1 MHLADIWE
9 NGNPGG
15 GRHQCRP
22 RDRSVPAYAGVA
34 RSPMALGW
42 SEQEGEWQFTR
53 SDGSGQIWEGLAG
66 H

>member
-1 MHLADIWE
+1 M
-9 NGNPGG
+9 
-15 GRHQCRP
+15 
-22 RDRSVPAYAGVA
+22 PAYAGVA